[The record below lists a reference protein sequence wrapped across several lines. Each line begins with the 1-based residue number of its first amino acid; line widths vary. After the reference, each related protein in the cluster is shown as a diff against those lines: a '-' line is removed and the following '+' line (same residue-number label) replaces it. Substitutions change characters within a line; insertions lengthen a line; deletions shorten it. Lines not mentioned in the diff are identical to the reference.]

1 MTEHPKRRII
11 TVAAALRDACRTGGG
26 AEMVLL
32 VGAVAA
38 GLAVLFA
45 LGAVATSRPLA
56 ILAAVVLA
64 GLAGTAVLACLLARR
79 GRERIA
85 LILFAIGLA
94 GAGLFLGVL
103 FRWPLAAPYG
113 LVLAFAL
120 LLPVLSSAERHIA
133 IAAAIPVAT
142 IAVFLSSPDPN
153 WPAVVM
159 VGPLGQLGAGLV
171 IGLILLTL
179 ERARAAVEAERSRYR
194 SLVEEAPVGI
204 VRVDPDGRILHANRT
219 AAGIFGSEA
228 PSALEGRS
236 IVERFVDPEVCRR
249 LGAELLTAGTVS
261 GEVELRRLDGTRFW
275 ARYRARLWPVDG
287 ALGYEAS
294 FEDVTSERAAARA
307 AAHLAAIVE
316 SADDA
321 IVGLDLDGRIT
332 SWNPAAARLFGLPAS
347 TALGRRIS
355 DVLPLPQTAA
365 EAPLGESLNKALS
378 GQAVRSLERQVMGP
392 EGLRTISLT
401 ISPIVGSDAR
411 IGGAS
416 LVARD
421 VTDLRRLERQL
432 GQVVAERAIVL
443 DALRRIQASPSLEGT
458 ADAIARELSTTD
470 GFASASILVFEAE
483 GRVVRAS
490 SWVAGER
497 TGPAST
503 PAPRR
508 IEELRARATGGPW
521 VETLGRQ
528 PPGSYRAFLAE
539 RGIHHLVYAPL
550 VLGGEPV
557 GLLSL
562 GLSDEDRTA
571 AVERLPAAA
580 EFAAVASALLGPS
593 LEARR
598 HIDGLRAR
606 IRAIIEERAF
616 SIVFQPI
623 VDLASGAVL
632 GYEAL
637 TRFADGTPPD
647 RVFADA
653 AACGLGRELELASLE
668 QALAEAAPLPA
679 NAFLDLNVSPDLVL
693 AREPLA
699 TILRQAGWGTVL
711 EITEHAPI
719 ADYEAFR
726 SAVAA
731 VGPGVRL
738 AIDDAGAGYASL
750 RHILELRPAFV
761 KLDRWLVAGIDG
773 DRSRQALV
781 AGMVHA
787 AERTDYVL
795 VAEGV
800 EREEERRT
808 LLELGVRM
816 GQGYLFGQPAPAET
830 WSHAAPPE
838 RLAPV
843 LSSVRVSAARAAL
856 APERGPGERG
866 PGRPVQRP
874 ARPVSASARPSG
886 TDGRRQ
892 AVSSPGA
899 RVGRGDTPGRG

>member
-1 MTEHPKRRII
+1 MVILILTGVAGKRAGLRSGSLTEHPKRRIT
-11 TVAAALRDACRTGGG
+11 TVVAALREACRTRGG

-32 VGAVAA
+32 IGAVAA

-120 LLPVLSSAERHIA
+120 LLPVLSSAERHVA
-133 IAAAIPVAT
+133 IAAAVPLAT

-153 WPAVVM
+153 WPAAVM
-159 VGPLGQLGAGLV
+159 VTPLGQLGAGLV
-171 IGLILLTL
+171 IGLVLLTL
-179 ERARAAVEAERSRYR
+179 ERARWAVEAERARYR
-194 SLVEEAPVGI
+194 LLVEEAPVGI
-204 VRVDPDGRILHANRT
+204 VRVGLDGRILHANRT

-228 PSALEGRS
+228 ASALEGRS
-236 IVERFVDPEVCRR
+236 IIERFVDPEACRR
-249 LGAELLTAGTVS
+249 LSAELLATGTVG
-261 GEVELRRLDGTRFW
+261 GEVELRRLDGTPFW
-275 ARYRARLWPVDG
+275 ARYRGRLWRVDG

-294 FEDVTSERAAARA
+294 FEDVTSERAATRA
-307 AAHLAAIVE
+307 AARLAAIVE

-332 SWNPAAARLFGLPAS
+332 SWNPAAARLFELPAS
-347 TALGRRIS
+347 MALGR
-355 DVLPLPQTAA
+355 DVCGVVRPKGSTPETPLPELLA
-365 EAPLGESLNKALS
+365 KALS
-378 GQAVRSLERQVMGP
+378 GQAVRSLERQIVGRDGP
-392 EGLRTISLT
+392 RTISVT
-401 ISPIVGSDAR
+401 ISPIVGSDGR

-432 GQVVAERAIVL
+432 GRVVTERAIVL

-470 GFASASILVFEAE
+470 GFASAAILVFEAE
-483 GRVVRAS
+483 GRILQVS
-490 SWVAGER
+490 SWLGGER
-497 TGPAST
+497 VRPGST

-508 IEELRARATGGPW
+508 IDELRARAAAGPW
-521 VETLGRQ
+521 VETLGSQ
-528 PPGSYRAFLAE
+528 PPGSYRTILAE
-539 RGIHHLVYAPL
+539 HGIRHLVYAPL
-550 VLGGEPV
+550 TLGGEPIGV
-557 GLLSL
+557 LSL
-562 GLSDEDRTA
+562 GLSDEDRAA

-593 LEARR
+593 LDARR
-598 HIDGLRAR
+598 MVDGLRAR

-637 TRFADGTPPD
+637 TRFANGTPPD

-653 AACGLGRELELASLE
+653 AACGLGRELELATLQ

-719 ADYEAFR
+719 ADYETFR

-731 VGPGVRL
+731 LGPDVRL

-787 AERTDYVL
+787 AERTGYAL

-816 GQGYLFGQPAPAET
+816 GQGYLFGQPARAET
-830 WSHAAPPE
+830 WAHAAPPE

-843 LSSVRVSAARAAL
+843 LSSLRISAARATRT
-856 APERGPGERG
+856 PERGLGSPIQR
-866 PGRPVQRP
+866 PGRSPSDGQFARGAGRP
-874 ARPVSASARPSG
+874 
-886 TDGRRQ
+886 RR
-892 AVSSPGA
+892 
-899 RVGRGDTPGRG
+899 